1 MGLPKGNATHPQ
13 LTPKSYRLKP
23 LQGLNFSGIPTMMNS
38 SNTDTEFTMK
48 QPKTLPT
55 VNLVFATALSLTL
68 GSGGTA
74 LHLASQPTLT
84 EAQTRVFNSAIA
96 LWTTGTT
103 TLIGLLTTTKPP
115 HD

>member
-1 MGLPKGNATHPQ
+1 
-13 LTPKSYRLKP
+13 
-23 LQGLNFSGIPTMMNS
+23 
-38 SNTDTEFTMK
+38 MK
-48 QPKTLPT
+48 QTKTPPT
-55 VNLVFATALSLTL
+55 FNLIFATVLSLTL

-84 EAQTRVFNSAIA
+84 EAQTRVLDSAIA

-103 TLIGLLTTTKPP
+103 AVIGLLGTNNKP

>member
-1 MGLPKGNATHPQ
+1 MKNP
-13 LTPKSYRLKP
+13 
-23 LQGLNFSGIPTMMNS
+23 S
-38 SNTDTEFTMK
+38 SN
-48 QPKTLPT
+48 LI
-55 VNLVFATALSLTL
+55 FATVLSLTL

-84 EAQTRVFNSAIA
+84 EAQTRVLNSAIA

-103 TLIGLLTTTKPP
+103 AVIGLLGTNNKP

>member
-1 MGLPKGNATHPQ
+1 MQ
-13 LTPKSYRLKP
+13 SPKSSFP
-23 LQGLNFSGIPTMMNS
+23 I
-38 SNTDTEFTMK
+38 
-48 QPKTLPT
+48 KTVYAT
-55 VNLVFATALSLTL
+55 VLSLTL

-103 TLIGLLTTTKPP
+103 TLIGLLGVASASNNNTP
-115 HD
+115 HE

>member
-1 MGLPKGNATHPQ
+1 MKNP
-13 LTPKSYRLKP
+13 
-23 LQGLNFSGIPTMMNS
+23 S
-38 SNTDTEFTMK
+38 SN
-48 QPKTLPT
+48 LI
-55 VNLVFATALSLTL
+55 FATVLSLTL

-84 EAQTRVFNSAIA
+84 DAQTRVLNSAIA

-103 TLIGLLTTTKPP
+103 AVIGLVGTTTKP

>member
-1 MGLPKGNATHPQ
+1 MKNP
-13 LTPKSYRLKP
+13 
-23 LQGLNFSGIPTMMNS
+23 S
-38 SNTDTEFTMK
+38 SN
-48 QPKTLPT
+48 LI
-55 VNLVFATALSLTL
+55 FATVLSLTL

-84 EAQTRVFNSAIA
+84 EAQTRVLNSAIA

-103 TLIGLLTTTKPP
+103 AVIGLLGTNTKP

>member
-1 MGLPKGNATHPQ
+1 MKKT
-13 LTPKSYRLKP
+13 
-23 LQGLNFSGIPTMMNS
+23 S
-38 SNTDTEFTMK
+38 SN
-48 QPKTLPT
+48 LI
-55 VNLVFATALSLTL
+55 FATALSLTL
-68 GSGGTA
+68 GSGGAA

>member
-1 MGLPKGNATHPQ
+1 MKQ
-13 LTPKSYRLKP
+13 SKP
-23 LQGLNFSGIPTMMNS
+23 LPT
-38 SNTDTEFTMK
+38 F
-48 QPKTLPT
+48 
-55 VNLVFATALSLTL
+55 NLIFATVLSLTL
-68 GSGGTA
+68 GSGGAA

-103 TLIGLLTTTKPP
+103 TLIGLLGTNKP